1 MEFHVN
7 GQAPTSSHQLSSFSA
22 HAHVRSSGTPTC
34 RSTPAIDGPSD
45 SANAAAP
52 SAPGTVY
59 LIGAGPGAADLI
71 TLRGLRALRSAGA
84 VVYDALID
92 PALLDEAPEGAELIF
107 AGKRAGFHA
116 LSQDEINELLRVKAY
131 QHASVV
137 RLKGGDPFVF
147 GRGSEEQAYL
157 AAAGV
162 PVEVVPGVSSAI
174 AAPAAA
180 GVPVTH
186 RNLSRTFA
194 VVTGHLAEDSEHGP
208 DWNALARID
217 TLVVLMGLRKVKE
230 VTHNLLAG
238 GRAATTPAMI
248 IAAATLPHQQT
259 VTATLETL
267 PAAAAEAGIPPDAPA
282 TLVIGEV
289 VRLAHESAAAQPF
302 TVDLSAFALSPAA

>member
-1 MEFHVN
+1 MQSN
-7 GQAPTSSHQLSSFSA
+7 SKGPTM
-22 HAHVRSSGTPTC
+22 
-34 RSTPAIDGPSD
+34 
-45 SANAAAP
+45 
-52 SAPGTVY
+52 PGTVS
-59 LIGAGPGAADLI
+59 LVGAGPGAADLI

-92 PALLDEAPEGAELIF
+92 PALLDEAPAGAELIF

-116 LSQDEINELLRVKAY
+116 LSQDEINELLRVKAHQY
-131 QHASVV
+131 ASVV

-162 PVEVVPGVSSAI
+162 PVTVIPGVSSAI

-186 RNLSRTFA
+186 RNLSRSFA
-194 VVTGHLAEDSEHGP
+194 VVTGHLATDSEKGP

-230 VTHNLLAG
+230 VTHNLLAA
-238 GRAATTPAMI
+238 GRAADTPAMI
-248 IAAATLPHQQT
+248 VAAATLPNQQV

-267 PAAAAEAGIPPDAPA
+267 PAAAAQAGLAADAPA

-289 VRLAHESAAAQPF
+289 VGLATGAAVTAAQSF
-302 TVDLSAFALSPAA
+302 ALDLSQLAWA

>member
-1 MEFHVN
+1 MAFHEN
-7 GQAPTSSHQLSSFSA
+7 
-22 HAHVRSSGTPTC
+22 
-34 RSTPAIDGPSD
+34 
-45 SANAAAP
+45 
-52 SAPGTVY
+52 GTVY

-71 TLRGLRALRSAGA
+71 TLRGLRLLRTAGA

-92 PALLDEAPEGAELIF
+92 PSLLDEAPAGAELIF

-116 LSQDEINELLRVKAY
+116 LSQDEINELLRVKAAE
-131 QHASVV
+131 HAVVV

-186 RNLSRTFA
+186 RNLSRAFA
-194 VVTGHLAEDSEHGP
+194 VVTGHLAQDSEKGP
-208 DWNALARID
+208 DWGALARID
-217 TLVVLMGLRKVKE
+217 TLVVLMGLRKVQE
-230 VTHNLLAG
+230 VTQNLLAA
-238 GRAATTPAMI
+238 GRSGDTPALI
-248 IAAATLPHQQT
+248 VAAATLPHQQT
-259 VTATLETL
+259 VRATLATL
-267 PAAAAEAGIPPDAPA
+267 PAAAAQAGLSPDAPA

-289 VRLAHESAAAQPF
+289 VSLAAAEAATAPQ
-302 TVDLSAFALSPAA
+302 AFALDLSQLAWAQ

>member
-1 MEFHVN
+1 M
-7 GQAPTSSHQLSSFSA
+7 QLPHQTPSFSA
-22 HAHVRSSGTPTC
+22 HAHVRFSGTPTC
-34 RSTPAIDGPSD
+34 RSAPTIDGPLGSVD
-45 SANAAAP
+45 VAAP
-52 SAPGTVY
+52 TAAGTVY
-59 LIGAGPGAADLI
+59 LVGAGPGAADLI
-71 TLRGLRALRSAGA
+71 TLRGLRALRGAGA

-157 AAAGV
+157 IAAGV

-208 DWNALARID
+208 DWHALARID

-230 VTHNLLAG
+230 VTHNLLAA
-238 GRAATTPAMI
+238 GRAAATPAMI
-248 IAAATLPHQQT
+248 VAAATLPHQQT

-267 PAAAAEAGIPPDAPA
+267 PAAAALAGLSPDAPA

-289 VRLAHESAAAQPF
+289 VTLANGLAAAQPF
-302 TVDLSAFALSPAA
+302 ALELPSLAWSQVA

>member
-7 GQAPTSSHQLSSFSA
+7 GQALTPTTFSA
-22 HAHVRSSGTPTC
+22 HAHVRISGTPTC
-34 RSTPAIDGPSD
+34 CSTPTIDGSPGSVD
-45 SANAAAP
+45 GAAP
-52 SAPGTVY
+52 SVPGTVY
-59 LIGAGPGAADLI
+59 LVGAGPGAADLI
-71 TLRGLRALRSAGA
+71 TLRGLRAMRGAGA
-84 VVYDALID
+84 VIYDALID
-92 PALLDEAPEGAELIF
+92 PVLLDEAPEGAELIF

-131 QHASVV
+131 QHARVV

-157 AAAGV
+157 VAAGV

-208 DWNALARID
+208 DWHALARID
-217 TLVVLMGLRKVKE
+217 TLVVLMGLRKVRE
-230 VTHNLLAG
+230 VTHNLLAAG
-238 GRAATTPAMI
+238 QAGTTPAMI
-248 IAAATLPHQQT
+248 VAAATLPHQQT

-267 PAAAAEAGIPPDAPA
+267 PAAAAEAGLPPDAPA
-282 TLVIGEV
+282 TLIIGEV
-289 VRLAHESAAAQPF
+289 VTLARAPAVAVEP
-302 TVDLSAFALSPAA
+302 FALDLPALAWPQAT